1 MEQQVLIGAALMVVG
16 TLILLPATTPG
27 IAAVPNIVLAPAAA
41 LLAYGTYLVGTSE
54 SGRPV

>member
-1 MEQQVLIGAALMVVG
+1 MDTKVLIGAVLMVVG

-27 IAAVPNIVLAPAAA
+27 AAPIPNVALAPAAA